1 MGLLRKISGTFTGNA
16 MLTLLFFLLYYLYL
30 WQVVDLR
37 LIYHNGG
44 VILSF
49 PVFYLEREY
58 FCQTVFWPGGLVG
71 YISAFLAQFFHIG
84 WAGALI
90 VTGQAW
96 LLWLCT
102 GAIIK
107 RASDRQ
113 LNPVRFVPPILVLL
127 LYCQYIYE
135 FGVMMGLLTALGFVC
150 LYLKIPVKSKL
161 SALLAFLVLS
171 VILYAIA
178 GGAAILFVVICGF
191 YELFLKHRLIL
202 GLTFLLSAPI
212 AAYIVS
218 LTVFN
223 IGLISVFN
231 NFIPRYQKGDIGNI
245 FRLTAVYALYLL
257 LPLTLVCLWLVE
269 LLRKRMGK
277 VVLHGRPTA
286 ATTPPMDTQKTG
298 QSPLNWFIAWSWGK
312 ISQTYAPLL
321 AIIAGVLI
329 AYFYHNSVL
338 KTQIAVNYWSC
349 NGMWPQILEVYTLNP
364 RNKFINH
371 AADRALFHTGRLTQD
386 MFAYGQQPEG
396 LMLPNDGATPL
407 GMWRLF
413 DTYIDLGQINLAQYS
428 LAMLMDMYGEQSIFL
443 KRLALVTMIKG
454 DISAARVYLGALS
467 RTLFEA
473 NWAKSYLEKI
483 ERDPNLSTDKEIQ
496 RLRGM
501 MPTTDRDFGSLNEN
515 IFFDLLDKNRHN
527 RMAFEYL
534 EAFYLLT
541 NQLDKFVGM
550 LDRLNDFD
558 YDKIP
563 RVYEEA
569 MLLYSY
575 NTKKKIEVPGHE
587 ISRESQERF
596 GGFTMVYTGRYKK
609 NKPAAFN
616 ELAKDYGD
624 SYFFYYI
631 YGPAGIKK

>member
-1 MGLLRKISGTFTGNA
+1 VAIQKISFLRRLSANA
-16 MLTLLFFLLYYLYL
+16 WAAALMLLFFLLYFLYL
-30 WQVVDLR
+30 WLAVDLR

-44 VILSF
+44 AILNF
-49 PVFYLEREY
+49 PVFYLEWEY
-58 FCQTVFWPGGLVG
+58 FRQTVFWPGGLVG
-71 YISAFLAQFFHIG
+71 YISAFLAQFFYIG
-84 WAGALI
+84 WAGAL
-90 VTGQAW
+90 VATVQAW
-96 LLWLCT
+96 LLWLCI
-102 GAIIK
+102 GAII
-107 RASDRQ
+107 RIASGRK
-113 LNPVRFVPPILVLL
+113 LMWVSFAAPIFILL
-127 LYCQYIYE
+127 LYCRYIYQ
-135 FGVMMGLLTALGFVC
+135 FGVMMGLLTALGFVS

-171 VILYAIA
+171 IILYAVA

-191 YELFLKHRLIL
+191 YELFLKRRLVL

-223 IGLISVFN
+223 ISLISVFN
-231 NFIPRYQKGDIGNI
+231 NFIPRYQKGDIGNV

-269 LLRKRMGK
+269 SLRKRMSK
-277 VVLHGRPTA
+277 VVLHGQMGA
-286 ATTPPMDTQKTG
+286 ATTFGNKVAQM
-298 QSPLNWFIAWSWGK
+298 
-312 ISQTYAPLL
+312 YAPFL

-329 AYFYHNSVL
+329 AYFYHNSAI
-338 KTQIAVNYWSC
+338 KTQIEVNYWSC
-349 NGMWPQILEVYTLNP
+349 NGMWQQILEVYTLNP

-371 AADRALFHTGRLTQD
+371 AGDRALFHTGRLTLD
-386 MFAYGQQPEG
+386 MFAYGQQPDG
-396 LMLPNDGATPL
+396 LMLTSETATPL

-413 DTYIDLGQINLAQYS
+413 DTYIDLGQINLAQHS
-428 LAMLMDMYGEQSIFL
+428 LAMLMDMYGEQTIFL
-443 KRLALVTMIKG
+443 KRLALVNMIKS
-454 DISAARVYLGALS
+454 DTSAARVYLGALS

-473 NWAKSYLEKI
+473 GWAKSYLEKI
-483 ERDPNLSTDKEIQ
+483 ERDPNLSTDEEIQ

-501 MPTTDRDFGSLNEN
+501 MPTIDRDFRSLNEN
-515 IFFDLLDKNRHN
+515 IFFDLLERNRHN

-541 NQLDKFVGM
+541 NQLDKFAGM

-569 MLLYSY
+569 MLLYGY
-575 NTKKKIEVPGHE
+575 NTKKKIELPGRE

-596 GGFTMVYTGRYKK
+596 GGFTMVYTDRYKK

-631 YGPAGIKK
+631 YGPAGMKK